1 MVKNAEE
8 MLEKRVRSRL
18 SNMKV
23 YLEVD
28 YTFDCYVGMFRD
40 FLTLPGNFGN
50 RAYAKKWNSSVQVK
64 GCLSR
69 TSNQKIK
76 SLTFFPG

>member
-1 MVKNAEE
+1 

-28 YTFDCYVGMFRD
+28 YEFGDYVGMFRD
-40 FLTLPGNFGN
+40 FLSLPGNFGN
-50 RAYAKKWNSSVQVK
+50 RAYTKKWNNSIQVK
-64 GCLSR
+64 GCQNTLKEHVIS
-69 TSNQKIK
+69 TSLGSGWASFGK
-76 SLTFFPG
+76 